1 MGFLTSGYLNI
12 IELAGP
18 QSVIARLVFDLVA
31 SSSWQPWRFK
41 HPKSASNKYLAK
53 SHPSI
58 SIGSNEKTWANL
70 VEVCKQ
76 DTNELISVMV
86 NAIDNI
92 EKKVSAIEILEG
104 WSKSKAEVSVA
115 TAKADLDIAKQALAD
130 QNLPSVERAISRIE
144 AALIE
149 ANQDNAMNEDN
160 SGAIIDKSL
169 ETIRLDGDLI
179 VNPTDDESI
188 PLVDLTESE

>member
-1 MGFLTSGYLNI
+1 MLLQG
-12 IELAGP
+12 
-18 QSVIARLVFDLVA
+18 
-31 SSSWQPWRFK
+31 
-41 HPKSASNKYLAK
+41 
-53 SHPSI
+53 
-58 SIGSNEKTWANL
+58 
-70 VEVCKQ
+70 C
-76 DTNELISVMV
+76 
-86 NAIDNI
+86 
-92 EKKVSAIEILEG
+92 
-104 WSKSKAEVSVA
+104 
-115 TAKADLDIAKQALAD
+115 DLDIAKQALAD

-149 ANQDNAMNEDN
+149 ANPDNAMNEDN